1 MAGISR
7 NEGHSG
13 SKMRKGVFIYMN
25 KLGTVRTLQA
35 GKHFLH
41 LEDLLSN

>member
-1 MAGISR
+1 MAGIGR

-13 SKMRKGVFIYMN
+13 SKMRKGVSVLMN
-25 KLGTVRTLQA
+25 KLGTIRTLQA

-41 LEDLLSN
+41 LEDLSSN